1 MHYFSPLVLATP
13 SLFDDSVNFSASHKL
28 LRQSCENSILYTI
41 SRMHFQASEFFE
53 WNIIGTFFVLIA
65 GCWNNR
71 IPLAPAKMNRRED
84 PLLRQHRNRLLQLAE
99 VTNIKPGRGS
109 GKRRGQ
115 RQSHGFGP
123 RSARKTVVMIVGV
136 YCTHVQCI
144 NVASTCT

>member
-1 MHYFSPLVLATP
+1 MNCFSPLVLATP
-13 SLFDDSVNFSASHKL
+13 SLFDDSVNFNASHKL
-28 LRQSCENSILYTI
+28 LRQSCENSILYTVN
-41 SRMHFQASEFFE
+41 RMHFQASDFFE

-71 IPLAPAKMNRRED
+71 IPLASAKMNRRED